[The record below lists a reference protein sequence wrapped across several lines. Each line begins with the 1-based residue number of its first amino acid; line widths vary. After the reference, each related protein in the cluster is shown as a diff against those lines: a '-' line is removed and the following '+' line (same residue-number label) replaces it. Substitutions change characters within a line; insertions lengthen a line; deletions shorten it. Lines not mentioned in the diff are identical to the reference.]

1 MKTKTKSSTPIWIG
15 EAVAHLKAADP
26 VLSRVIERVGP
37 CELPHHSDRY
47 AALVK
52 SIISQQISTKAADS
66 IHRRLCEAIA
76 PEGLKAPIVAALS
89 EEQMQAVGLSPQKRR
104 YLRDLTEKVVAGT
117 VRLEQLHRR
126 TDDEVIEELTLVKGI
141 GVWTAQMFL
150 IFSLNRP
157 NVFPADDLGIRNAL
171 RNVYQLKE
179 LPDKKKSHEIAA
191 PWAPYASVAAWY
203 CWRSLDF
210 PVETW
215 QQT

>member
-1 MKTKTKSSTPIWIG
+1 MKEKSIVSKQVWIG
-15 EAVAHLKAADP
+15 DAVAHLKAVDP
-26 VLSRVIERVGP
+26 TLRRVIEKVGP
-37 CELPHHSDRY
+37 CELPHHRDRY
-47 AALVK
+47 ATLVR

-76 PEGLKAPIVAALS
+76 PEGLEAPIIAALS

-117 VRLEQLHRR
+117 VRLSQLHRR

-157 NVFPADDLGIRNAL
+157 NVFPADDLGIRNAI
-171 RNVYQLKE
+171 RNLYRLKSVPE
-179 LPDKKKSHEIAA
+179 KKQSHEIAA
-191 PWAPYASVAAWY
+191 PWAPYGSVAAWY

-215 QQT
+215 QQD